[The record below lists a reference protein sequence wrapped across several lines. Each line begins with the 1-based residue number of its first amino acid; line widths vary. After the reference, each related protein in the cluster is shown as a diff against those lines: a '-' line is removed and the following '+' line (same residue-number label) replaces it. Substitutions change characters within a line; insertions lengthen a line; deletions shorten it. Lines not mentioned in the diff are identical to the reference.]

1 MTVLRNALFPLNQ
14 PGNIGGVYGEAK
26 LAIFFVDVLM
36 LLAWGER
43 E

>member
-1 MTVLRNALFPLNQ
+1 MTVLGNVLFPLNQ
-14 PGNIGGVYGEAK
+14 PGNIGGLYGEAK

-36 LLAWGER
+36 FRAWVER